1 VRLLSLHIENFGT
14 LSDVD
19 MDFNAGMNVILHEN
33 GWGKST
39 LAEFIRAMFYGI
51 EGSRKKEFMENDR
64 TRFQPWNGK
73 YFGGEITFEVGGKQ
87 YKVERNFADKDKDM
101 TFKLYD
107 MTTMLE
113 SGDYSENLGE
123 ELFGVDSESF
133 RRTCFVGNEGLRFNG
148 INSTIGARVSSLE
161 QSGDLENYDAAD
173 KRMNEF
179 LSAYSPRRKTGELA
193 KLKSEISE
201 LKINL
206 KKKDSVRDRIEEIKE
221 NRSKVEESLQK
232 LREEQD
238 KVMELQKKNAD
249 AKHIHVKLE
258 TLNNI
263 KEDVKNRKLNL
274 ERHLE
279 ALPEEIPTHDM
290 IDEADRR
297 IQEYAE
303 LSGQKKSFLEKND
316 SGRISRLE
324 SFFANG
330 VPNLSEIDSAI
341 EDWNNIQN
349 LIQKNETLEVLI
361 ETEEERIASGKAEME
376 HRNAESNSKKS
387 LLLLAMWICFAA
399 GAGFVAGYI
408 FTKIVILQILG
419 VIAGIAGIAALVMRN
434 MVGGTETQDSQIDSR
449 QIQRYKQNIQANSSD
464 IKNMEAKVKD
474 FLARFEVPYSRLDA
488 ESILYDIKGKT
499 REFMELKKDEAYGNT
514 QKENINLRFSEVSG
528 ELIALLGRMGIIY
541 ESLSDVDLS
550 QIRRQLSD
558 LSRSINAYE
567 IEVAEVQKSEEKLRE
582 YEEKNQELTKV
593 DFHMKDRYLENL
605 YMETQSLGENN
616 EDEYSVRLKRLS
628 SELSEKQDLI
638 SRYDRELESA
648 YEESDELVESEEKL
662 QELEAEYAELADRYD
677 IVEKTQSYL
686 KEAKELF
693 IAKYMSPIKDSFDR
707 YYELISGTE
716 DNFRIDANVNLA
728 RKEEG
733 AYHDIQ
739 AQSEGYGDA
748 IGISMRLALLD
759 TMYEKEK
766 PVIILD
772 DPFAGMDESKLA
784 GTRRLLDAVSQHY
797 QILYMTCH
805 ESRIM

>member
-1 VRLLSLHIENFGT
+1 MRLLSLHIENFGT

-19 MDFNAGMNVILHEN
+19 MDFDAGMNVILHEN

-51 EGSRKKEFMENDR
+51 EGSRKKEFLENDR

-73 YFGGEITFEVGGKQ
+73 YFGGEITFEVGSKQ

-133 RRTCFVGNEGLRFNG
+133 RRTCFVGNEGLGFNG

-173 KRMNEF
+173 KRMSEF
-179 LSAYSPRRKTGELA
+179 LSAYSPKRKTGELA
-193 KLKSEISE
+193 KLKSEISN

-206 KKKDSVRDRIEEIKE
+206 KRKGSVHDRIEEIKE
-221 NRSKVEESLQK
+221 NRSKVEESLQI

-238 KVMELQKKNAD
+238 KIMELQKKSSD
-249 AKHIHVKLE
+249 AKNIRIKLE
-258 TLNNI
+258 TLNNL
-263 KEDVKNRKLNL
+263 KEDVRNRKQNL
-274 ERHLE
+274 ERRLE
-279 ALPEEIPTHDM
+279 TLPEEIPTHDM
-290 IDEADRR
+290 IDEADKR

-316 SGRISRLE
+316 SGRSSRLE

-330 VPNLSEIDSAI
+330 VPALTEIDSVI
-341 EDWNNIQN
+341 EEWNNIQN

-361 ETEEERIASGKAEME
+361 ETEEERIASSKEEIE
-376 HRNAESNSKKS
+376 HRNAESDSKKS
-387 LLLLAMWICFAA
+387 LLLIAMWICFAV

-408 FTKIVILQILG
+408 FTKMVILQILG
-419 VIAGIAGIAALVMRN
+419 MIAGIVGIATLVMRN
-434 MVGGTETQDSQIDSR
+434 MAGREETQGSQPDSR
-449 QIQRYKQNIQANSSD
+449 QIQRYKQNIQANNND
-464 IKNMEAKVKD
+464 IKNMEANVKG

-499 REFMELKKDEAYGNT
+499 REFIELKKDEAYGNT
-514 QKENINLRFSEVSG
+514 KKENIDLRFSEVSG
-528 ELIALLGRMGIIY
+528 ELIDLLERMGIIY
-541 ESLSDVDLS
+541 ESLTGVDLS
-550 QIRRQLSD
+550 QIRRRLSD
-558 LSRSINAYE
+558 LLRSINAYE
-567 IEVAEVQKSEEKLRE
+567 IEVAEVQKAEEKLRE
-582 YEEKNQELTKV
+582 YEEKNPELTKA
-593 DFHMKDRYLENL
+593 DFNMKDQYLE
-605 YMETQSLGENN
+605 TWSLGDNY
-616 EDEYSVRLKRLS
+616 EDEYSARLKRLS
-628 SELSEKQDLI
+628 SELSEKQDMI

-648 YEESDELVESEEKL
+648 YEESDELAESEEKL
-662 QELEAEYAELADRYD
+662 QELEAEYAELAGRYEV
-677 IVEKTQSYL
+677 VEKTQSYL

-707 YYELISGTE
+707 YYELISGTK

-733 AYHDIQ
+733 SYHDIQ

-772 DPFAGMDESKLA
+772 DPFAGMDEAKLA
-784 GTRRLLDAVSQHY
+784 GTRRLLATVSQQY